1 MFCFIVGI
9 DKYKSPDIPNL
20 NGCKRDAQSMVDFL
34 SHKFHVPSS
43 HFLCLA
49 NEKATRSAIISGFQK
64 HLIENNNIER
74 GDAMVVFYAG
84 HGSRVLAPKGWVA
97 DGSKIE
103 TICPHDERTIGRNGK
118 EVFSIPDRTLGGL
131 LRKLS
136 SIKGDNIVRM
146 PRHFVAV
153 PS

>member
-1 MFCFIVGI
+1 MFGFIVGI
-9 DKYKSPDIPNL
+9 DKYKSPGIPDL
-20 NGCKRDAQSMVDFL
+20 HGCKRDAQSMVDLL

-64 HLIENNNIER
+64 HLIDNKNIES
-74 GDAMVVFYAG
+74 GDAIVIFYAG

-97 DGSKIE
+97 DGNKVE
-103 TICPHDERTIGRNGK
+103 TICPHDERTIGRDGK

-136 SIKGDNIVRM
+136 SIKGDNIVRI
-146 PRHFVAV
+146 PCRLIIV